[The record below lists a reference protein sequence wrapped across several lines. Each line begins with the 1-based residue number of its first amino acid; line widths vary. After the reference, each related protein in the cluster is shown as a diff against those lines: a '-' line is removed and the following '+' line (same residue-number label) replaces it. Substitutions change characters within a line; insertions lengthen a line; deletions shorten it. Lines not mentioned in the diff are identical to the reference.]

1 MKTRTVALW
10 TAFACIVLLAGMP
23 ALAQAGQGRGRL
35 TGTVRDE
42 AGSAVAGAT
51 VWLEFAEAGRRME
64 TETDKEGK
72 WVFNGVGS
80 GKARITVMAEGF
92 QGVVVNALV
101 SQLRLNKP
109 VAIVLKPFADASL
122 QAAVLK
128 ETNAPAA
135 EQEGGDE
142 KITRTYTLRH
152 ISGEYLLHSA
162 AIFLDHWSFAEGS
175 NVITV
180 KLLRK
185 NLAAFEALL
194 EKLDVERKNIV
205 LRVFTVIAAR
215 EDKSDDFE
223 NQDLKRVLGEVRN
236 LLNFKSYVL
245 DGASAITIQDGTA
258 FGRLALSTSLPEGLN
273 FSYRNIGLQAGN
285 DGKRAVKLE
294 FYLSAGKQE
303 MLSSTT
309 EIAEDG
315 YLVAGVSRIGSEGKS
330 LVLVIN
336 AEIK

>member
-1 MKTRTVALW
+1 MKTRTIAIW
-10 TAFACIVLLAGMP
+10 TAFICIVLLAGLP

-42 AGSAVAGAT
+42 AGKAVAGAT

-109 VAIVLKPFADASL
+109 VAIVLKPFADAPL

-128 ETNAPAA
+128 EAVAPAA
-135 EQEGGDE
+135 EKEGSDE
-142 KITRTYTLRH
+142 KITRTYTLRYVSPDFL
-152 ISGEYLLHSA
+152 IQAANIYL
-162 AIFLDHWSFAEGS
+162 DYWSTADDS
-175 NVITV
+175 KVITV
-180 KLLRK
+180 RLLRK
-185 NLAAFEALL
+185 NLVAFEALL

-205 LRVFTVIAAR
+205 LRIFTVIAAK
-215 EDKSDDFE
+215 EGKSEDFE
-223 NQDLKRVLGEVRN
+223 NKDLKRVLGEVSN

-245 DGASAITIQDGTA
+245 DGASAITVQDGTRQ
-258 FGRLALSTSLPEGLN
+258 GRLALSTSLPEGLN
-273 FSYRNIGLQAGN
+273 FLYQHISLQTGR
-285 DGKRAVKLE
+285 DGKRKVQLE
-294 FYLSAGKQE
+294 FHLSAGEQN
-303 MLSSTT
+303 LLNSTT

-336 AEIK
+336 AEIQ

>member
-1 MKTRTVALW
+1 MKMKPVAFWTV
-10 TAFACIVLLAGMP
+10 FVCIVLLAGMP
-23 ALAQAGQGRGRL
+23 AFAQAGQGRGRL

-42 AGSAVAGAT
+42 AGSAVAGAV
-51 VWLEFAEAGRRME
+51 VWLEYPGAGRRME
-64 TETDKEGK
+64 TQTDKEGK
-72 WVFNGVGS
+72 WIFNGVGS

-101 SQLRLNKP
+101 SQLRINRP
-109 VAIVLKPFADASL
+109 VAIMLKPFADAPL

-128 ETNAPAA
+128 EAAAPAA
-135 EQEGGDE
+135 QKEDGDE
-142 KITRTYTLRH
+142 KVTRTYALRFV
-152 ISGEYLLHSA
+152 SPEFLKSSA
-162 AIFLDHWSFAEGS
+162 RVFLENWSFADGS
-175 NVITV
+175 SVITV
-180 KLLRK
+180 TLRRR
-185 NLAAFEALL
+185 NLSAFEALL

-215 EDKSDDFE
+215 EGRSDDFE

-245 DGASAITIQDGTA
+245 DGASAVTVRDGA
-258 FGRLALSTSLPEGLN
+258 EYGRLALSTSLPEGLN
-273 FSYRNIGLQAGN
+273 FTYRNLSLQSGAS
-285 DGKRAVKLE
+285 GKRAVRLE
-294 FYLSAGKQE
+294 FNLSTGKQE
-303 MLSSTT
+303 LLSSMT

-336 AEIK
+336 AEIQ

>member
-1 MKTRTVALW
+1 MNMKT
-10 TAFACIVLLAGMP
+10 TACWIAILCIVLLAGVP
-23 ALAQAGQGRGRL
+23 ILAQAGQGRGRL
-35 TGTVRDE
+35 SGTVRDE
-42 AGSAVAGAT
+42 GGNAVAGAT

-64 TETDKEGK
+64 AETDKDGQ

-92 QGVVVNALV
+92 QGVVVNVLV

-109 VAIVLKPFADASL
+109 VSIVLKPFAASPL
-122 QAAVLK
+122 KAAVLT
-128 ETNAPAA
+128 ETSAPATEREA
-135 EQEGGDE
+135 ADE
-142 KITRTYTLRH
+142 VVTRTYTLRH
-152 ISGEYLLHSA
+152 VSPDYLKSA
-162 AIFLDHWSFAEGS
+162 ARVFLENWSFADGS
-175 NVITV
+175 NFITV
-180 KLLRK
+180 TLFRK

-194 EKLDVERKNIV
+194 EKLDVERKTII

-215 EDKSDDFE
+215 EGRSDDFE
-223 NQDLKRVLGEVRN
+223 NKDLKRVLGEVRN
-236 LLNFKSYVL
+236 LLNFRSYVL
-245 DGASAITIQDGTA
+245 DGASAITVQDGAA
-258 FGRLALSTSLPEGLN
+258 FGRLALSTSLPEGLD
-273 FSYRNIGLQAGN
+273 FSYRNISLQAGN

-294 FYLSAGKQE
+294 FYLAAGKQE
-303 MLSSTT
+303 LLGSTT

>member
-1 MKTRTVALW
+1 MKTKSIAFWTVIMI
-10 TAFACIVLLAGMP
+10 IVLLAGMP

-35 TGTVRDE
+35 AGTVRDE
-42 AGSAVAGAT
+42 AGNAVPGAT
-51 VWLEFAEAGRRME
+51 VWLEFSEAGRRME

-72 WVFNGVGS
+72 WAFIGIGS

-109 VAIVLKPFADASL
+109 VAIVLKPFADKPL

-128 ETNAPAA
+128 ETSAPAMA
-135 EQEGGDE
+135 QGDPMDLV
-142 KITRTYTLRH
+142 TRTYTLKYVTPRF
-152 ISGEYLLHSA
+152 ISDSLQV
-162 AIFLDHWSFAEGS
+162 FLVNRSYGEGS
-175 NVITV
+175 NLITV
-180 KLLRK
+180 TLHRK
-185 NLAAFEALL
+185 NIAAFEEQLR
-194 EKLDVERKNIV
+194 KLDVEKKNIT
-205 LRVFTVIAAR
+205 LRIFTIVASH
-215 EDKSDDFE
+215 EGQSDNFE
-223 NQDLKRVLGEVRN
+223 NKDLKRVLAEVSN

-245 DGASAITIQDGTA
+245 DGASVVSIREGLRY
-258 FGRLALSTSLPEGLN
+258 GRLVLSTSMSDDLTFTYSHVAIVQGSE
-273 FSYRNIGLQAGN
+273 S
-285 DGKRAVKLE
+285 KREIRLE
-294 FYLSAGKQE
+294 FALSYGTKE
-303 MLSSTT
+303 LLSSAT